1 MDESI
6 DFAKKFDLPKNIRV
20 ITSKNKVTRV
30 ELKLR
35 GRLVGFSR
43 DCDMMFLETLFW
55 YDSGFYGATGY
66 NMRTLEQS
74 EIDNGRNVDGNGFF
88 AEMWKCAV
96 TNNNTTDS
104 LSEFAKQMLSEA
116 KDSGLFY
123 PGDDDSFR
131 YETED
136 AWDSL
141 TDEIR
146 ELAARAMAAGKMVEP
161 DSDEAKGETNG
172 YSNFVSFS
180 VTCCGRFGGK
190 WRNDRGTDVLV
201 APKETLEIID
211 RFENGGEMS
220 LDEAISLM
228 KRVNETKSELDVAE
242 LKEKYGRKD

>member
-1 MDESI
+1 MEESI
-6 DFAKKFDLPKNIRV
+6 DYAKKFDLPQNIRV
-20 ITSKNKVTRV
+20 ITNKNKVTRA

-55 YDSGFYGATGY
+55 YNSGFYGATGY

-74 EIDNGRNVDGNGFF
+74 EIDNGRNVDGNGLF

-104 LSEFAKQMLSEA
+104 LSEFSKQMLSEA

-141 TDEIR
+141 TDAIR
-146 ELAARAMAAGKMVEP
+146 ELAARAMAAGKM
-161 DSDEAKGETNG
+161 SRLTAKRPKARQTATQT
-172 YSNFVSFS
+172 SCRSVSRAAVAS
-180 VTCCGRFGGK
+180 AESGAMTAARMSSWRPRKRSRLSTGSRTAGRC
-190 WRNDRGTDVLV
+190 
-201 APKETLEIID
+201 P
-211 RFENGGEMS
+211 S
-220 LDEAISLM
+220 
-228 KRVNETKSELDVAE
+228 TKP
-242 LKEKYGRKD
+242 